1 MATANCVIDV
11 LSLFLTFGKH
21 NRPATRSPL
30 SFQPQ
35 STYDDFIA
43 WRVLV
48 FRRSV
53 EVAGNFQPGTSP
65 VRSR

>member
-1 MATANCVIDV
+1 MAAANCVIDA
-11 LSLFLTFGKH
+11 LSLFLTFGKR
-21 NRPATRSPL
+21 NPPTRSPS

-35 STYDDFIA
+35 STYDGFIA

-65 VRSR
+65 VRSK